1 MSEITLVSRVLTF
14 FDMEFQESDISN
26 NDKLQNIINDVIE
39 SGESSSTAHM
49 ILGSID
55 YDNKQNLNEKYYS
68 TESYDESDK
77 DLSISINNLGNLI
90 DEPTEKKIK
99 IVYYYY
105 YNNSSHNLQIKG
117 DNKNLKFDIKDF
129 QMDAIVTNTSTEN
142 YDLLAV
148 DASDGSEFF
157 LACMFDDGH
166 FINGTKLEVSSFIN
180 EIMEYIKEKN

>member
-1 MSEITLVSRVLTF
+1 M
-14 FDMEFQESDISN
+14 
-26 NDKLQNIINDVIE
+26 
-39 SGESSSTAHM
+39 
-49 ILGSID
+49 
-55 YDNKQNLNEKYYS
+55 
-68 TESYDESDK
+68 
-77 DLSISINNLGNLI
+77 
-90 DEPTEKKIK
+90 
-99 IVYYYY
+99 
-105 YNNSSHNLQIKG
+105 QIKG

-180 EIMEYIKEKN
+180 EVMEYIKEKNQ